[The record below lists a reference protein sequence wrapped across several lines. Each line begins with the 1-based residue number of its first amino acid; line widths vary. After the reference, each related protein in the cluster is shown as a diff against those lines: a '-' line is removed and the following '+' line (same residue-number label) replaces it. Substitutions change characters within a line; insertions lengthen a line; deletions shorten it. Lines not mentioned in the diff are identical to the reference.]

1 VLRSSATRRLR
12 RLVAV
17 PVVLAAAVAVPATA
31 SAATCAGANR
41 SPGKLGEAGVRHTTL
56 CLLNRQRAAHGL
68 SALRADHRLAT
79 AALGHSKDMV
89 AHRYFAHE
97 SRSGA
102 PFSSRIVRT
111 GWTRSRRSY
120 VIGEN
125 IGWGTGNLA
134 TPRAMVRAWMHS
146 APHRANIL
154 ERRYRVIGIG
164 VAFGVPVA
172 GSGGATY
179 STDFGG

>member
-1 VLRSSATRRLR
+1 VRLRAPRRLR
-12 RLVAV
+12 RLVAM
-17 PVVLAAAVAVPATA
+17 PVIAVACAAAPATA
-31 SAATCAGANR
+31 SACAGADAA
-41 SPGKLGEAGVRHTTL
+41 PAKLGEAGVRHATL
-56 CLLNRQRAAHGL
+56 CLLNHQRAAHGL
-68 SALRADHRLAT
+68 RPLRADRRLAK

-102 PFSSRIVRT
+102 PFTARIART

-120 VIGEN
+120 ILGEN
-125 IGWGTGNLA
+125 IGWGSGTLA
-134 TPRAMVRAWMHS
+134 SPRSMVRGWMHS

-154 ERRYRVIGIG
+154 DARFHMIGVG
-164 VAFGVPVA
+164 VAFGAPV
-172 GSGGATY
+172 GGGGATY

>member
-1 VLRSSATRRLR
+1 MRRFAPRRLF
-12 RLVAV
+12 AV
-17 PVVLAAAVAVPATA
+17 PVVAAAAAAPATA
-31 SAATCAGANR
+31 SAAGCADAGS
-41 SPGKLGEAGVRHTTL
+41 SPAKLGQAGVRHATL
-56 CLLNRQRAAHGL
+56 CVLNQQRAAHEL
-68 SALRADHRLAT
+68 RPLRADRRLGK
-79 AALGHSKDMV
+79 AALGHSRDMV

-102 PFSSRIVRT
+102 PFSARIAGT
-111 GWTRSRRSY
+111 GWTHSRRSY

-125 IGWGTGNLA
+125 IGWASGSLA

-154 ERRYRVIGIG
+154 DGRFHLIG
-164 VAFGVPVA
+164 VGVAV
-172 GSGGATY
+172 GSPLGGSGATY

>member
-1 VLRSSATRRLR
+1 MRSTAARRLR
-12 RLVAV
+12 RLVVV
-17 PVVLAAAVAVPATA
+17 PVFVAAAAIPATA
-31 SAATCAGANR
+31 SAATCSGANR
-41 SPGKLGEAGVRHTTL
+41 SPAQLGQAGVRHATL
-56 CLLNRQRAAHGL
+56 CLLNQQRAAHGL
-68 SALRADHRLAT
+68 RPLRADRRLAK

-102 PFSSRIVRT
+102 PFTARIART
-111 GWTRSRRSY
+111 GWTHSRRSY
-120 VIGEN
+120 VLGEN
-125 IGWGTGNLA
+125 IGWGSGALA
-134 TPRAMVRAWMHS
+134 TPRAMVRGWMHS

-164 VAFGVPVA
+164 VALGVPVA
-172 GSGGATY
+172 GSDGATY

>member
-1 VLRSSATRRLR
+1 MRPAPRRLR

-17 PVVLAAAVAVPATA
+17 PAVLAAVAAAPATA
-31 SAATCAGANR
+31 SAACAGAG
-41 SPGKLGEAGVRHTTL
+41 SAPAKLGEAGARHATL
-56 CLLNRQRAAHGL
+56 CLLNQQRAAHGL
-68 SALRADHRLAT
+68 RPLRADRRLAK

-102 PFSSRIVRT
+102 PFTARIART

-120 VIGEN
+120 ILGEN
-125 IGWGTGNLA
+125 IGWGSGVLA
-134 TPRAMVRAWMHS
+134 TPRAMVRGWMHS

-164 VAFGVPVA
+164 VAIGVPVA
-172 GSGGATY
+172 GSDGATY

>member
-1 VLRSSATRRLR
+1 LRLSAPRRLR

-17 PVVLAAAVAVPATA
+17 PVVLATVAVPATA
-31 SAATCAGANR
+31 SAATCAGANS
-41 SPGKLGEAGVRHTTL
+41 SPASLGEAGVQQATL
-56 CLLNRQRAAHGL
+56 CLLNQQRAAHGL
-68 SALRADHRLAT
+68 GALSADHRLAK

-102 PFSSRIVRT
+102 PFTSRIART

-120 VIGEN
+120 ILGEN
-125 IGWGTGNLA
+125 IGWGTGDLA
-134 TPRAMVRAWMHS
+134 TPHAMVRAWMHS

-154 ERRYRVIGIG
+154 ERRYHVIGIG

>member
-1 VLRSSATRRLR
+1 MRSATRRLC
-12 RLVAV
+12 RLLAL
-17 PVVLAAAVAVPATA
+17 PVVLAAVATPATA
-31 SAATCAGANR
+31 SAATCRGADS
-41 SPGKLGEAGVRHTTL
+41 SPAKLGETGVRHATL
-56 CLLNRQRAAHGL
+56 CLLNQQRATHGL
-68 SALRADHRLAT
+68 PALRADHRLAK

-89 AHRYFAHE
+89 AHGYFAHE

-102 PFSSRIVRT
+102 PFSARIART
-111 GWTRSRRSY
+111 GWTRSRHRY
-120 VIGEN
+120 ILGEN
-125 IGWGTGNLA
+125 IGWGSGDLA
-134 TPRAMVRAWMHS
+134 TPRAMVRGWMHS

-164 VAFGVPVA
+164 VAFGIPVD

>member
-1 VLRSSATRRLR
+1 MRPSATRRLR
-12 RLVAV
+12 RLLVV
-17 PVVLAAAVAVPATA
+17 PVVLAAATPATA
-31 SAATCAGANR
+31 SAATCSGADR
-41 SPGKLGEAGVRHTTL
+41 SPAQLGQAGVRHATL
-56 CLLNRQRAAHGL
+56 CLLNQQRAAHGL
-68 SALRADHRLAT
+68 RPLRADRRLAK

-102 PFSSRIVRT
+102 PFTARIART
-111 GWTRSRRSY
+111 GWTHSRRSY
-120 VIGEN
+120 VLGEN
-125 IGWGTGNLA
+125 IGWGSGALA
-134 TPRAMVRAWMHS
+134 TPRAMVHGWMHS

-154 ERRYRVIGIG
+154 ERRYRAIGIG
-164 VAFGVPVA
+164 VAFGIPVD

>member
-1 VLRSSATRRLR
+1 MRLSATRRLR
-12 RLVAV
+12 RLVAM
-17 PVVLAAAVAVPATA
+17 PVVLVAVAAPATA
-31 SAATCAGANR
+31 SAATCSGAGS
-41 SPGKLGEAGVRHTTL
+41 SPAKLGQAGVQHATL
-56 CLLNRQRAAHGL
+56 CLLNQQRAAHGL
-68 SALRADHRLAT
+68 RPLRADHRLAK

-97 SRSGA
+97 SRTGA
-102 PFSSRIVRT
+102 PFTSRIVRT

-120 VIGEN
+120 ILGEN
-125 IGWGTGNLA
+125 IGWGSGYLA

-154 ERRYRVIGIG
+154 ERRYHVIGIG

>member
-1 VLRSSATRRLR
+1 LRFSAPRRLR

-17 PVVLAAAVAVPATA
+17 PMLLAAIAPASA
-31 SAATCAGANR
+31 SAACTGAGS
-41 SPGKLGEAGVRHTTL
+41 SPGKLGEAGVRRATL
-56 CLLNRQRAAHGL
+56 CLLNQQRAAHGL
-68 SALRADHRLAT
+68 GRLSADRRLAA

-102 PFSSRIVRT
+102 PFTARIAAT
-111 GWTRSRRSY
+111 GWTRARRHY
-120 VIGEN
+120 VVGEN
-125 IGWGTGNLA
+125 IGWASGYLA
-134 TPRAMVRAWMHS
+134 SPRAMVQGWMHS

-154 ERRYRVIGIG
+154 EPRYRVVGIG

-172 GSGGATY
+172 GRGGATY

>member
-1 VLRSSATRRLR
+1 VRSNATRRLR
-12 RLVAV
+12 RLAAV
-17 PVVLAAAVAVPATA
+17 PVVLAAVATPATA
-31 SAATCAGANR
+31 SAATCHGANR
-41 SPGKLGEAGVRHTTL
+41 SPAKLGQAGVRHATL
-56 CLLNRQRAAHGL
+56 CLLNQQRAAHGL
-68 SALRADHRLAT
+68 RPLHADRRLAR

-102 PFSSRIVRT
+102 PFTARIART

-120 VIGEN
+120 VVGEN
-125 IGWGTGNLA
+125 IGWGSGVLA
-134 TPRAMVRAWMHS
+134 TPRAMVRGWMHS

-172 GSGGATY
+172 ASDGATY

>member
-1 VLRSSATRRLR
+1 MRSNATRRLR
-12 RLVAV
+12 RLAVV
-17 PVVLAAAVAVPATA
+17 PVFLAVVATPATA
-31 SAATCAGANR
+31 SAATCRGADS
-41 SPGKLGEAGVRHTTL
+41 SPATLGQAGVRHATL
-56 CLLNRQRAAHGL
+56 CLLNHQRAAHGL
-68 SALRADHRLAT
+68 RPLGADRRLAK

-102 PFSSRIVRT
+102 PFTARIART

-120 VIGEN
+120 ILGEN
-125 IGWGTGNLA
+125 IGWGSGVLA
-134 TPRAMVRAWMHS
+134 TPRAMVRGWMHS

-172 GSGGATY
+172 GGGGGTY

>member
-1 VLRSSATRRLR
+1 VRLSATRRLR
-12 RLVAV
+12 RLVAM
-17 PVVLAAAVAVPATA
+17 PVAVAAVAAVPATA
-31 SAATCAGANR
+31 SAACAGAGS
-41 SPGKLGEAGVRHTTL
+41 SPAKLGEAGARHATL
-56 CLLNRQRAAHGL
+56 CLLNHQRAAHRL
-68 SALRADHRLAT
+68 RPLRADRRLAK

-102 PFSSRIVRT
+102 PFTRRIVAT

-120 VIGEN
+120 VLGEN
-125 IGWGTGNLA
+125 IGWGSGSLA
-134 TPRAMVRAWMHS
+134 TPRSMVRAWMHS

-154 ERRYRVIGIG
+154 DGRFRMIG
-164 VAFGVPVA
+164 VGVALGSPA
-172 GSGGATY
+172 GGGGATY

>member
-1 VLRSSATRRLR
+1 MRFPAPCRLR
-12 RLVAV
+12 RLVAL
-17 PVVLAAAVAVPATA
+17 PALFAAVAAPATA
-31 SAATCAGANR
+31 SAACPGADTA
-41 SPGKLGEAGVRHTTL
+41 PKKLGEAGVRRATL
-56 CLLNRQRAAHGL
+56 CLLNRQRAAQGL
-68 SALRADHRLAT
+68 ASLQANRRLAK

-102 PFSSRIVRT
+102 PFTARIART
-111 GWTRSRRSY
+111 GWTRSRHRY
-120 VIGEN
+120 ILGEN
-125 IGWGTGNLA
+125 IGWGTGDLA

-154 ERRYRVIGIG
+154 ERRYHVIGVG
-164 VAFGVPVA
+164 VAFGIPVA

>member
-1 VLRSSATRRLR
+1 
-12 RLVAV
+12 
-17 PVVLAAAVAVPATA
+17 
-31 SAATCAGANR
+31 
-41 SPGKLGEAGVRHTTL
+41 
-56 CLLNRQRAAHGL
+56 
-68 SALRADHRLAT
+68 
-79 AALGHSKDMV
+79 MV

-102 PFSSRIVRT
+102 PFSARIAGT
-111 GWTRSRRSY
+111 GWTHSRRSY

-125 IGWGTGNLA
+125 IGWASGSLA

-154 ERRYRVIGIG
+154 DGRFHLIG
-164 VAFGVPVA
+164 VGVAV
-172 GSGGATY
+172 GSPLGGSGATY